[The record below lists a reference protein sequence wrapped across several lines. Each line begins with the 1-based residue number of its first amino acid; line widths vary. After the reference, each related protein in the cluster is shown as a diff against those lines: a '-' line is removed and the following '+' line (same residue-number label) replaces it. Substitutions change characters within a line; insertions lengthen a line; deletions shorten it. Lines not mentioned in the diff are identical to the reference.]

1 MDVVE
6 YDPEADILLVKL
18 SEETVENEKLLDN
31 DIVLGLNSKGE
42 IVYVEVWDAS
52 KKGLTKALINLAR
65 KKKEKMKIIL
75 EAIAAK

>member
-18 SEETVENEKLLDN
+18 SEDTVENEKLLDN

-52 KKGLTKALINLAR
+52 KKGLTKALINLAK

>member
-6 YDPEADILLVKL
+6 YDPEADILLVKI